1 MQSEKNNSVVERHMM
16 SPSIVELLN
25 EAVVLP
31 VERDSSVSIIPSLD
45 LRLDSSLPPLG
56 SGTFATCVSATKGQT
71 ISCVVKIYRSL
82 DYDLFHRE
90 LTAMLS
96 CNRHKFAHIVELWW
110 VCMPP
115 PGTMDLPRLVMPLV
129 TGVMMAEWLCGLSG
143 RVRPAR
149 LLVAVQLVKAVSY
162 LHDVVGIV
170 HGDLSMKNVMID
182 ATRNHHLTLIDFG
195 NARKVAKGQPRIW
208 VHGHYFLSPPEALA
222 GRLCERVL
230 AEIHVL
236 GVLLI
241 CIDHGRTLGLCD
253 CPSPFEEGK
262 DEDDKCAIARLV
274 RFWGRARLFPY
285 WNEFLKKA
293 GKKIEQVTA
302 HTGTGRTG
310 ITGNIGRAGLCLADP
325 FPHSRQSLSET
336 LRHLASV

>member
-1 MQSEKNNSVVERHMM
+1 MM

-115 PGTMDLPRLVMPLV
+115 PGTMDLLRLVMPLV
-129 TGVMMAEWLCGLSG
+129 TGVMIAEWLCGLSG

-162 LHDVVGIV
+162 LHDVVGIM

-182 ATRNHHLTLIDFG
+182 AT
-195 NARKVAKGQPRIW
+195 RKVAKGQPRIW
-208 VHGHYFLSPPEALA
+208 VHGHYFLSPPEALP

-241 CIDHGRTLGLCD
+241 CIDRGRTLGLCD

-274 RFWGRARLFPY
+274 RFWGQARLFPH

-310 ITGNIGRAGLCLADP
+310 ITGNIARAGLSLADP

-336 LRHLASV
+336 LRHLASVSLVNKDT

>member
-1 MQSEKNNSVVERHMM
+1 MQSSKNNSPVDHRMM

-25 EAVVLP
+25 EAAVLP
-31 VERDSSVSIIPSLD
+31 VEQDGSVSIIPSMD
-45 LRLDSSLPPLG
+45 LQLDSSLSPLG
-56 SGTFATCVSATKGQT
+56 SGTFATCALATKGQT
-71 ISCVVKIYRSL
+71 IPCVVKIYRSL

-96 CNRHKFAHIVELWW
+96 CNRHKIAHIVELWW

-115 PGTMDLPRLVMPLV
+115 PGTMDIPRLVMPLV
-129 TGVMMAEWLCGLSG
+129 TGVVMAEWLCGLNE
-143 RVRPAR
+143 RKKPAR
-149 LLVAVQLVKAVSY
+149 LQVAVQLIKAVRH

-182 ATRNHHLTLIDFG
+182 AMRNHHLTLIDFG

-241 CIDHGRTLGLCD
+241 CIDRGRTLGLCE

-262 DEDDKCAIARLV
+262 DDDEKCAIARLV

-302 HTGTGRTG
+302 HTGADRTG
-310 ITGNIGRAGLCLADP
+310 ITGNIGRAGIYLADP
-325 FPHSRQSLSET
+325 IPHSRQSLSET
-336 LRHLASV
+336 LRHLATV